1 MPGMVMPVLRQ
12 EMAPELF
19 VLEREQEEHKWP
31 RTMFTAGPIG
41 AVQVSEGHLHCTTR
55 KYKI

>member
-1 MPGMVMPVLRQ
+1 MSVLGQ